1 MNKHINKIFIFLVI
15 LLFAYQIVGCGSSS
29 SSHKESNKKILL
41 KIEGIVT
48 KAINKD
54 IDVTL
59 LGAKAYN
66 AQNSVISK
74 INLKANEAKNLT
86 LYVKSSS
93 SEDLRV
99 LVKIEGYI
107 DNGITIQPKSVKDG
121 DEKIIQMIPAKSG
134 KVKDG
139 IFVQIAEIT
148 GVDSDGITEKEI
160 KVEAKENKSATG
172 TSIVIPKGTRFT
184 DKNGNPVTPDRL
196 TLVHFD
202 PQEAGVLDAYPGGLD
217 VMVDV
222 DGNMEQVHFKSA
234 AFASIILEDSN
245 GNKVNKATQKRL
257 NKGEKTVSKLSEPIT
272 VRMEVKKGIRD
283 AEGNLVQCNDTIPLW
298 GYNVDE
304 GLWQYEKRDVSL
316 QCTDDKSKFVAIF
329 PTRSLSFKN
338 IDWVCCLAIDI
349 CPSPCVPPTD

>member
-1 MNKHINKIFIFLVI
+1 MYKNIKKIFIFLLI
-15 LLFAYQIVGCGSSS
+15 LLFGYQIVGCGSSGTTPS
-29 SSHKESNKKILL
+29 KSNKKILL
-41 KIEGIVT
+41 KIEGIVR

-54 IDVTL
+54 IDITL

-66 AQNSVISK
+66 AQGSVISK
-74 INLKANEAKNLT
+74 VNIKANETKNLT

-93 SEDLRV
+93 SDDLRV
-99 LVKIEGYI
+99 LVKIENYI

-160 KVEAKENKSATG
+160 RVEAKENKSATG

-184 DKNGNPVTPDRL
+184 DKNGNPVTPNRL

-202 PQEAGVLDAYPGGLD
+202 PQEAGVLDAYPGGLE
-217 VMVDV
+217 VMADV

-234 AFASIILEDSN
+234 GFASIVLEDSN
-245 GNKVNKATQKRL
+245 GNKVNKATRPL
-257 NKGEKTVSKLSEPIT
+257 NLNQNNKSVKSNKKIVDNLSNPVTVT
-272 VRMEVKKGIRD
+272 MEIQKGIRD
-283 AEGNLVQCNDTIPLW
+283 GEGNLVENGDTIPVW
-298 GYNVDE
+298 GYDVDE
-304 GLWQYEKRDVSL
+304 GTWVYKKNVLIRDIN
-316 QCTDDKSKFVAIF
+316 DSKIGVIV
-329 PTRSLSFKN
+329 N
-338 IDWVCCLAIDI
+338 IGWPITYINCDWKIPPVR
-349 CPSPCVPPTD
+349 PTD